1 MLKVLVVEDHALVRE
16 GLLATLCGLGAETQ
30 TIGVPDA
37 NEAIG
42 VLEKEDVDMMILD
55 LMLPGTKGQTFL
67 PLVRR
72 RFPTVPV
79 VVLSALDDADTV
91 SKVMKAGASGFV
103 SKAGSSNELLDALR
117 AVLSGEIYLPQK
129 LQELASRSGI
139 GPGRRQAAGPA
150 LRPHRGAGA
159 GPRIAGRRPQQ
170 PPDRRT
176 AGADGRHSEN
186 PRLGH
191 HESHGRQQSR
201 RGGADWPAASG
212 GQTDPL
218 IQSELFPQ
226 GFPPWR
232 RGVDAPP
239 PDMAEAADGVGQFRQ
254 R

>member
-91 SKVMKAGASGFV
+91 SKVMRAGASGFV
-103 SKAGSSNELLDALR
+103 SKAGSSTELLEALR

-129 LQELASRSGI
+129 LQELASRSESSQAEGKPLAQRFGLTAAQARVLDLLAEGRSNRQI
-139 GPGRRQAAGPA
+139 GE
-150 LRPHRGAGA
+150 L
-159 GPRIAGRRPQQ
+159 
-170 PPDRRT
+170 
-176 AGADGRHSEN
+176 
-186 PRLGH
+186 LGLTEGTVKIH
-191 HESHGRQQSR
+191 VS
-201 RGGADWPAASG
+201 AIMKAM
-212 GQTDPL
+212 
-218 IQSELFPQ
+218 
-226 GFPPWR
+226 
-232 RGVDAPP
+232 GVSNR
-239 PDMAEAADGVGQFRQ
+239 AEAALMASRK
-254 R
+254 RRAN